1 MNTFGDKFRITLLGG
16 SHTQTLAVEIEG
28 VPAGLRISEDDFMRD
43 IVRRKGGGLGK
54 TPRVENDVPNVIRGI
69 EGGITDGGS
78 VKLSFDNANI
88 RLSDYS
94 SFASLPRPGH
104 ADYTRAIK
112 YGIESLARGAGMF
125 SGRMTL
131 PLVAAGVVAKRMI
144 APMSVQAYLTEVGGV
159 EVPRDLALKG
169 ELSREIMDLLEKTT
183 AEGDSLGGVVEC
195 VCTGVPAGLGE
206 PFFASVESELARL
219 AFSIPGVRGI
229 EFGDGFAA
237 ARMLGSQ
244 HNDPICD
251 ATGRTSSNG
260 CGGINGGITNGNP
273 LVFRIAF
280 KPTSSIA
287 REQNSFNFST
297 GHIESFRIPGRHDV
311 CFALR
316 TPPVVEA
323 IAAIYLA
330 GAVPR

>member
-16 SHTQTLAVEIEG
+16 SHTPALAVEIEG
-28 VPAGLRISEDDFMRD
+28 VPAGLHISEEDFMRD
-43 IVRRKGGGLGK
+43 IARRKGGGLGK
-54 TPRVENDVPNVIRGI
+54 TPRVESDIPKAIRGI
-69 EGGITDGGS
+69 ENGLTTGGS
-78 VKLSFDNANI
+78 VKISFDNANI
-88 RLSDYS
+88 RLGDYS
-94 SFASLPRPGH
+94 SFAVHPRPGH
-104 ADYTRAIK
+104 ADYTRMVK
-112 YGIESLARGAGMF
+112 YGAESLAQGAGMF

-131 PLVAAGVVAKRMI
+131 PLVAAGVVAKKMI
-144 APMSVQAYLTEVGGV
+144 APISIQAYLTEVGGIGLPRELAREGRLSQEIV
-159 EVPRDLALKG
+159 E
-169 ELSREIMDLLEKTT
+169 LLEKIT

-195 VCTGVPAGLGE
+195 VCEGVPAGLGE
-206 PFFASVESELARL
+206 PFFASVESEIARL

-229 EFGDGFAA
+229 EFGDGFEA

-251 ATGRTSSNG
+251 AFGHTSSNG
-260 CGGINGGITNGNP
+260 SGGINGGITNGNP

-287 REQNSFNFST
+287 REQESFNFST
-297 GHIESFRIPGRHDV
+297 SRTEPFHIPGRHDV

-323 IAAIYLA
+323 IAAIYIA
-330 GAVPR
+330 TIA